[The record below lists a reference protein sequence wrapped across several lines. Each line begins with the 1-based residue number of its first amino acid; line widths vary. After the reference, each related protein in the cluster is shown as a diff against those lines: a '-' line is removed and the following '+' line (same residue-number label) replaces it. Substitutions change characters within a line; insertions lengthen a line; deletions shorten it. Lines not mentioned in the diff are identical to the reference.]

1 MDRTND
7 VTLSG
12 VLSLGMKEMRRV
24 ARREQVLGIVD
35 QIIWRTYHTETS
47 QRPTFSVK
55 SMS

>member
-12 VLSLGMKEMRRV
+12 VVLSLGMKEMRRV

-47 QRPTFSVK
+47 QRGVDPVR
-55 SMS
+55 

>member
-47 QRPTFSVK
+47 QRGVDPVR
-55 SMS
+55 